1 MAVMASTLADRR
13 AARRAAL
20 LAAGVALLGDPARP
34 GVSVRAVCRA
44 TGLTERYFYES
55 FPDRDEFVR
64 AVYDHVGGRA
74 HEALVAAPADG
85 GDVPRAAVGAFVDLI
100 VGEPA
105 VGRVLLLGPLTEP
118 TLSGRGQ
125 ALVPAFVT
133 LVHDHLTAAD
143 PGERQMLALGVVGA
157 LTTLFIAY
165 LDGTLTVPRARLVDH
180 CTALVASAGRA

>member
-1 MAVMASTLADRR
+1 MASSLADRR

-20 LAAGVALLGDPARP
+20 LAAGVALLGDPGRP

-64 AVYDHVGGRA
+64 AVYDDVGARA
-74 HEALVAAPADG
+74 HDALVTATGGADRE
-85 GDVPRAAVGAFVDLI
+85 DLPRAAVAAFVDLI
-100 VGEPA
+100 VGDPA
-105 VGRVLLLGPLTEP
+105 VGRVLLLGPLTEA
-118 TLSGRGQ
+118 TLGSRGQ
-125 ALVPAFVT
+125 ELAPAFVA

-143 PGERQMLALGVVGA
+143 PAERQMIALGVVGA
-157 LTTLFIAY
+157 LTTLFIAF